1 MNMKNPAILT
11 AGAFLAAW
19 GASNFALER
28 FLGLTEEEI
37 KRNEMLWEEENKEE
51 VPMDPSGSDLRNI
64 GISSGDFQTDI
75 DTADE
80 IESGDKNGNNIEYID
95 GNTYYANNIIKE
107 FLFNPKI
114 KILKHYSDIINLFPD
129 IHLDWIYIDGA
140 HDYTTV
146 KNDLINSYSKIKQ
159 NGYIMGHDYTTNM
172 FPGLVKAVDEF
183 CLEYNLNIEYLTH
196 DGCPSYLIIKK

>member
-1 MNMKNPAILT
+1 MKLIET
-11 AGAFLAAW
+11 
-19 GASNFALER
+19 R
-28 FLGLTEEEI
+28 EELIKLVPKNSIGVEI
-37 KRNEMLWEEENKEE
+37 GVFK
-51 VPMDPSGSDLRNI
+51 
-64 GISSGDFQTDI
+64 GDFSKILLEIIQPQILYLI
-75 DTADE
+75 DPWE
-80 IESGDKNGNNIEYID
+80 GKIESGDKNGNNIEYID